1 MSPVPEG
8 RDPDILRAEDV
19 PGYGQGLNAFAER
32 FDGYRHFGGTDVAF
46 ARTNSIRARWVES
59 GELPASVDDLRA
71 CLWVAVR
78 REKFVE
84 FDDVFQVIGARR
96 HRCSR
101 ARPLARDACAQGSGT
116 VQASARNPHH
126 RPAGRRHSPDLHGQP
141 SDSRPPDAIAR
152 LETHPDRVLSISSAV
167 VRADCDGIPV
177 VAVGNDQSFGAQLN
191 GLLDALHFH
200 RVRYRGEGPLRYVVG
215 RRREKGE
222 DG

>member
-1 MSPVPEG
+1 MSEG
-8 RDPDILRAEDV
+8 RDSDILRAEDV

-32 FDGYRHFGGTDVAF
+32 FDGYRHFGGTDVAS

-59 GELPASVDDLRA
+59 GALPASVDDLRA

-84 FDDVFQVIGARR
+84 FDDVFQVIGPDGAVV
-96 HRCSR
+96 HEPDPSR
-101 ARPLARDACAQGSGT
+101 VTL
-116 VQASARNPHH
+116 
-126 RPAGRRHSPDLHGQP
+126 GRRGQEHFKRALATRIIDLLGGVIPPTFMDSQAIRDHL
-141 SDSRPPDAIAR
+141 SDCT
-152 LETHPDRVLSISSAV
+152 LETQPDHALSISSAV

-215 RRREKGE
+215 RRREKAE